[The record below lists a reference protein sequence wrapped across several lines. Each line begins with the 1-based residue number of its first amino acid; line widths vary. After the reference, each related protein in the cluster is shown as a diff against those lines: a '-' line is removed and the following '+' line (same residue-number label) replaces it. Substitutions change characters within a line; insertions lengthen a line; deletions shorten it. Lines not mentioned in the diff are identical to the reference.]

1 MIKLSAQNAPNII
14 QILLKGSDFES
25 QMYMK
30 KYKHLKWALPE
41 LNHLLRNVKC
51 SALLPSIAY
60 HYGLFSTTFNSS
72 TFIFTFRS
80 VIKMLSNNAVPRISL
95 CQKQTE
101 IPFVNLQRYKK
112 FSEIQTPR
120 TRNFRSTQLVF
131 WHSNTRQC

>member
-41 LNHLLRNVKC
+41 LNHLLCNVKC